1 MNKWRKRQTAGVIKK
16 TKARLLTPSLGGKTS
31 SVNVL
36 LKAKLEYG
44 FEEVL
49 DGVGDFLGIR

>member
-1 MNKWRKRQTAGVIKK
+1 MEKRLTAEVIKK
-16 TKARLLTPSLGGKTS
+16 TKARLLNPSLGGKIS